1 MKKKLK
7 LPQFKNEN
15 DERMFWERVDLSQ
28 YFESSDFAPVSFPN
42 LKPTT
47 RSISIR
53 MPEWLIDRVKE
64 QANKLDVPYQALMKQ
79 YIQKG
84 ISS

>member
-15 DERMFWERVDLSQ
+15 DERSFWERVDLSQ
-28 YFESSDFAPVSFPN
+28 YFESNDFAPVSFPN